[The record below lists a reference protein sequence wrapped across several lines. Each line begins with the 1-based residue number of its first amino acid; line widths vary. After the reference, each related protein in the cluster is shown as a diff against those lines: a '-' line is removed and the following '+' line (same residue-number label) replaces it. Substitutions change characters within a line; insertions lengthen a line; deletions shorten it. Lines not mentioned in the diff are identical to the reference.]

1 MALENECFPDRV
13 RRRVKE
19 NLGDEAEEFL
29 KGLPDFGDAY
39 QSWYS
44 EAKALVR
51 QVLPDRLSDFVLNQL
66 MITVLVVGEEK
77 ELEGLSSPKAALE
90 VLRAHSAEEALE
102 KLGRNRRID
111 AVLLLERDGIP
122 AVVEAIRED
131 NRAHPPI
138 FLPSGRQAP
147 PGTRILPGEGLA
159 ELLDL
164 LSGEVQG

>member
-1 MALENECFPDRV
+1 M
-13 RRRVKE
+13 KE
-19 NLGDEAEEFL
+19 NPGDKAAEFL

-44 EAKALVR
+44 EAKALVG
-51 QVLPDRLSDFVLNQL
+51 QVLLDRPSDFVFNQL

-90 VLRAHSAEEALE
+90 VLRAHSGHEALE

-111 AVLLLERDGIP
+111 AVLLLGTDGIP
-122 AVVEAIRED
+122 ALVEAIRED
-131 NRAHPPI
+131 NPAHPPI
-138 FLPSGRQAP
+138 FLPRGRQAP
-147 PGTRILPGEGLA
+147 PGARVLAGEGLL

-164 LSGEVQG
+164 LSGEVEG